1 MAWAVRSGVTRTARL
16 FLVEENQSALT
27 KTGRA
32 LARNG
37 AQMTVD
43 AVGEAVLTEVEA
55 ERYAHAMRRIID
67 WQQSSGARPH
77 VSVKLSGLT
86 PRFDPIDPSG
96 SVSRVLER
104 IAPLMQRVLA
114 TNAALTVDMEHHELK
129 PLVLDAFKALVERY
143 AEGTWQPGIALQAYL
158 RETEEDLARLVRWV
172 RSHGRPVSVR
182 LVKGAYWDT
191 EVALAAQREWPAP
204 VYLDKS
210 ETDANYERLTRTLFA
225 NADLVFP
232 AIAGHNLRSL
242 AHAIAAADA
251 AGLPRDRWEIQMLY
265 GMAEPLQAAL
275 AQRGVP
281 LRIYVPTGELVTGIA
296 YLIRRLLENTA
307 SSSVL
312 RQTYAEGQD
321 TAVLLAAPAPRAT
334 AAVRNTPKP
343 TFRSTPVLDFSRRET
358 RDAFAAALASVASK
372 AGARYPLA
380 IAGATTTELY
390 QARNPARP
398 DSILGHVELTDG
410 AGARQA
416 IANAR
421 EAWRTWR
428 ATPASERIAMMRRA
442 SALILERRM
451 ELAAWQVLEQAK
463 NWREADADVAEAIDY
478 LDYYAT
484 GMERLQGWRTTI
496 DYPGETNATR
506 FEPRGTAVIISPW
519 NFPLAILAGMT
530 SAALVTGNC
539 AIMKPAMPAQIVA
552 HLFHRILLEAG
563 FPPGVC
569 QLVPGHGSAVG
580 DVLVDDPHVHV
591 IAFTGSREIG
601 QRILERSARF
611 SPEQQHVKRVVCE
624 MGGKNAIVVDD
635 DADLDEVVRETL
647 HSAFGYQGQ
656 KCSACSR
663 LIAVGGI
670 HDRLLARL
678 ASALEAWPYGP
689 PDDPQYVFGPLITE
703 AAQAKTLEYIE
714 IGKTR
719 RAARLSG
726 PRAGDGLLRRTRD
739 FRGHPSA
746 SSARAG
752 RDLRSGARGHAGGV
766 VRSGDRDG
774 AGFTLCADRRR
785 VLPFARA
792 SRACARA
799 VSGRQR
805 VSQPAH
811 HRRACG
817 RATVWRLPPL
827 RHRHPGGRRGVSKA
841 VHVVARRDREHDPPR
856 RTSLEPFCSRPRP
869 FDGNAN
875 CAGMLRS
882 REPADGGAV
891 PAAKREVR
899 PGSGLRRALR
909 TACLCAPPPS
919 DPRKRARRRAEEGPL
934 WGSDP
939 GDAQGRH
946 RSTRQRS
953 APRSHPASGSLLH
966 VAPIPPFRLQRT
978 RCSAAPLTTTGRF

>member
-1 MAWAVRSGVTRTARL
+1 MDSSTASGIEAVILEVGAALHADALRSRPEFFRARGLRGAILGRALEDETLRRALFQFVDVLPELRDATAIARHFSAYLQGRDLGGAWARLAQLGARPFMAWAVRSGVTRTARL

-27 KTGRA
+27 KIGRA

-43 AVGEAVLTEVEA
+43 AVGEAVLTEAEA
-55 ERYAHAMRRIID
+55 ERYVARYARIID

-96 SVSRVLER
+96 SISRVLER

-158 RETEEDLARLVRWV
+158 RETEEDVARLVRWV

-275 AQRGVP
+275 ARRGVP

-312 RQTYAEGQD
+312 RQTYAEGQN
-321 TAVLLAAPAPRAT
+321 TAVLLAAPAPHAT
-334 AAVRNTPKP
+334 AAVQNTPKP
-343 TFRSTPVLDFSRRET
+343 HLPQHARTRLQPARSTRRLRRSALVRRKQGGRT
-358 RDAFAAALASVASK
+358 LSVGDCRRSARRSFIKHAIRRGRTAFWVTSS
-372 AGARYPLA
+372 
-380 IAGATTTELY
+380 
-390 QARNPARP
+390 
-398 DSILGHVELTDG
+398 STDG
-410 AGARQA
+410 AGAGKA

-442 SALILERRM
+442 AALILERRM

-478 LDYYAT
+478 LDYYAA

-563 FPPGVC
+563 FPSGVC

-635 DADLDEVVRETL
+635 DADLDEVVHETL

-689 PDDPQYVFGPLITE
+689 PEDPQYVFGPLITE

-714 IGKTR
+714 IGKSEG
-719 RAARLSG
+719 RLVYQGRVPETGYYVAPAIFAGIRPHHRLAQEEIFG
-726 PRAGDGLLRRTRD
+726 PVLAVMQAESFDQAIEMALR
-739 FRGHPSA
+739 
-746 SSARAG
+746 
-752 RDLRSGARGHAGGV
+752 
-766 VRSGDRDG
+766 
-774 AGFTLCADRRR
+774 FTLCADRRR

-792 SRACARA
+792 PRACARA

-811 HRRACG
+811 HRRARG
-817 RATVWRLPPL
+817 RATVWRLSPL
-827 RHRHPGGRRGVSKA
+827 RHRHPGRGRGVSEA
-841 VHVVARRDREHDPPR
+841 IHVVTRRDREHDPPR
-856 RTSLEPFCSRPRP
+856 LCTNLEPPHY
-869 FDGNAN
+869 G
-875 CAGMLRS
+875 
-882 REPADGGAV
+882 E
-891 PAAKREVR
+891 
-899 PGSGLRRALR
+899 RRA
-909 TACLCAPPPS
+909 AEQ
-919 DPRKRARRRAEEGPL
+919 RAR
-934 WGSDP
+934 
-939 GDAQGRH
+939 
-946 RSTRQRS
+946 
-953 APRSHPASGSLLH
+953 
-966 VAPIPPFRLQRT
+966 
-978 RCSAAPLTTTGRF
+978 

>member
-1 MAWAVRSGVTRTARL
+1 MNSSTASGIEAVILEVGAALHADALRSRPEFFRARGLRGAILGRTLEDETLRRALFQFVDVLPELRDATAVARHFSAYLQGRDLGGAWARLAQLGARPFMAWAVRSGVTRTARL
-16 FLVEENQSALT
+16 FLVEENESALT

-55 ERYAHAMRRIID
+55 ERYAQRYARIID

-158 RETEEDLARLVRWV
+158 RETEEDLARLVRWG

-251 AGLPRDRWEIQMLY
+251 VGLPRDRWEIQMLF

-275 AQRGVP
+275 ARRGVP

-343 TFRSTPVLDFSRRET
+343 TFHCTPVLDFSLRET

-372 AGARYPLA
+372 AGARYPLT

-421 EAWRTWR
+421 E
-428 ATPASERIAMMRRA
+428 
-442 SALILERRM
+442 
-451 ELAAWQVLEQAK
+451 
-463 NWREADADVAEAIDY
+463 
-478 LDYYAT
+478 
-484 GMERLQGWRTTI
+484 
-496 DYPGETNATR
+496 
-506 FEPRGTAVIISPW
+506 
-519 NFPLAILAGMT
+519 
-530 SAALVTGNC
+530 
-539 AIMKPAMPAQIVA
+539 
-552 HLFHRILLEAG
+552 
-563 FPPGVC
+563 
-569 QLVPGHGSAVG
+569 HGA
-580 DVLVDDPHVHV
+580 P
-591 IAFTGSREIG
+591 
-601 QRILERSARF
+601 
-611 SPEQQHVKRVVCE
+611 
-624 MGGKNAIVVDD
+624 
-635 DADLDEVVRETL
+635 
-647 HSAFGYQGQ
+647 
-656 KCSACSR
+656 
-663 LIAVGGI
+663 
-670 HDRLLARL
+670 
-678 ASALEAWPYGP
+678 
-689 PDDPQYVFGPLITE
+689 
-703 AAQAKTLEYIE
+703 
-714 IGKTR
+714 
-719 RAARLSG
+719 
-726 PRAGDGLLRRTRD
+726 
-739 FRGHPSA
+739 
-746 SSARAG
+746 
-752 RDLRSGARGHAGGV
+752 GARH
-766 VRSGDRDG
+766 RPPN
-774 AGFTLCADRRR
+774 
-785 VLPFARA
+785 VLR
-792 SRACARA
+792 
-799 VSGRQR
+799 
-805 VSQPAH
+805 
-811 HRRACG
+811 
-817 RATVWRLPPL
+817 
-827 RHRHPGGRRGVSKA
+827 
-841 VHVVARRDREHDPPR
+841 
-856 RTSLEPFCSRPRP
+856 
-869 FDGNAN
+869 
-875 CAGMLRS
+875 
-882 REPADGGAV
+882 
-891 PAAKREVR
+891 
-899 PGSGLRRALR
+899 
-909 TACLCAPPPS
+909 
-919 DPRKRARRRAEEGPL
+919 
-934 WGSDP
+934 
-939 GDAQGRH
+939 
-946 RSTRQRS
+946 
-953 APRSHPASGSLLH
+953 
-966 VAPIPPFRLQRT
+966 
-978 RCSAAPLTTTGRF
+978 